1 MLHFI
6 FRKQRKENWPVSEKL
21 EVPPQ
26 KRAKF
31 LGLGGS
37 NLKRLLVE
45 TGVQV
50 GGSFAIMQFY
60 ELLFGNSV
68 LIYQKTVNRC
78 NDIESQGKIQRMRE
92 KKSSSSFWE
101 I

>member
-1 MLHFI
+1 VLYFI

-50 GGSFAIMQFY
+50 SDPFSIMNFFK
-60 ELLFGNSV
+60 LLFGSSV
-68 LIYQKTVNRC
+68 LILPYWRFSNIIC
-78 NDIESQGKIQRMRE
+78 GICDYL
-92 KKSSSSFWE
+92 
-101 I
+101 

>member
-1 MLHFI
+1 LNTLYHFI
-6 FRKQRKENWPVSEKL
+6 FRKQKKENWPISEKL

-37 NLKRLLVE
+37 NLKRLLIE

-50 GGSFAIMQFY
+50 SGCF
-60 ELLFGNSV
+60 
-68 LIYQKTVNRC
+68 
-78 NDIESQGKIQRMRE
+78 
-92 KKSSSSFWE
+92 
-101 I
+101 

>member
-1 MLHFI
+1 
-6 FRKQRKENWPVSEKL
+6 VSEKL

-50 GGSFAIMQFY
+50 GAPYAIMQFY
-60 ELLFGNSV
+60 KLL
-68 LIYQKTVNRC
+68 L
-78 NDIESQGKIQRMRE
+78 EIQ
-92 KKSSSSFWE
+92 F
-101 I
+101 

>member
-1 MLHFI
+1 MIFFI
-6 FRKQRKENWPVSEKL
+6 FRKQRKENWPVSEQL

-50 GGSFAIMQFY
+50 VGYF
-60 ELLFGNSV
+60 
-68 LIYQKTVNRC
+68 
-78 NDIESQGKIQRMRE
+78 
-92 KKSSSSFWE
+92 
-101 I
+101 

>member
-1 MLHFI
+1 VLYFI
-6 FRKQRKENWPVSEKL
+6 FRKQRKENCPLSEKL

-31 LGLGGS
+31 LGVGGS

-50 GGSFAIMQFY
+50 GGPFSVMQFFK
-60 ELLFGNSV
+60 LLFGSSV
-68 LIYQKTVNRC
+68 LILPYGRFSNIIC
-78 NDIESQGKIQRMRE
+78 GLCDYLQRI
-92 KKSSSSFWE
+92 SVL
-101 I
+101 

>member
-1 MLHFI
+1 MCVFFSSS

-37 NLKRLLVE
+37 NLKRLLIE

-50 GGSFAIMQFY
+50 GGSFSIMQFCK
-60 ELLFGNSV
+60 LLFGNSV
-68 LIYQKTVNRC
+68 LILPYGWFSNVICGLCDYLQS
-78 NDIESQGKIQRMRE
+78 ISL
-92 KKSSSSFWE
+92 F
-101 I
+101 

>member
-1 MLHFI
+1 LDIDFSKCVVFF

-21 EVPPQ
+21 EVPSQ

-37 NLKRLLVE
+37 NLKHLLVE

-50 GGSFAIMQFY
+50 VGCF
-60 ELLFGNSV
+60 
-68 LIYQKTVNRC
+68 
-78 NDIESQGKIQRMRE
+78 
-92 KKSSSSFWE
+92 
-101 I
+101 

>member
-1 MLHFI
+1 LT
-6 FRKQRKENWPVSEKL
+6 FRKQRKENWPVSEHL

-50 GGSFAIMQFY
+50 RW
-60 ELLFGNSV
+60 LFLNSV
-68 LIYQKTVNRC
+68 IL
-78 NDIESQGKIQRMRE
+78 KIC
-92 KKSSSSFWE
+92 